1 MKEELEICVRALV
14 PFNELYDD
22 MIKKGFHEQENF
34 ILNDIYMV
42 KNEVEVSL
50 ENEEVIFSNYVLI
63 RETVG
68 KRKMLVLKH
77 KEVNEYGEI
86 TKQESVKCPITDIHK
101 AYDFMKAI
109 GYKKLFEISDH
120 NVLMSNGK
128 NEIYIQ
134 DVKGIGTYVEMEQK
148 NLLLENNNGDTIDEM
163 KNILKEYDL
172 KIDAS
177 DYFVRKAYDALK
189 ENVDLRK

>member
-1 MKEELEICVRALV
+1 MKEELEICVRSLV
-14 PFNELYDD
+14 SFNELYAD

-34 ILNDIYMV
+34 ILNDIYLV
-42 KNEVEVSL
+42 KDDVEVSL
-50 ENEEVIFSNYVLI
+50 ENEKAIFSNYVLI

-68 KRKMLVLKH
+68 KRKILVLKH
-77 KEVNEYGEI
+77 KEVNKNGEI

-101 AYDFMKAI
+101 AYDFMKAL

-120 NVLMSNGK
+120 NILMSNGK

-134 DVKGIGTYVEMEQK
+134 DVKGLGTYVEMEQK
-148 NLLLENNNGDTIDEM
+148 NLLLENNNGDTIEEM
-163 KNILKEYDL
+163 KSVLKEYDL
-172 KIDAS
+172 KIDTS

-189 ENVDLRK
+189 IYYEK